1 MKNDA
6 GHHTH
11 TPDSWARSLGSSALD
26 QVTKGKSLE
35 VGGPPVSAEVQI
47 TVQATAEC
55 HVVCY
60 IIGGTKVCFCLP

>member
-6 GHHTH
+6 GYHIH
-11 TPDSWARSLGSSALD
+11 TPDSWARSLASSALD
-26 QVTKGKSLE
+26 QATKAGSLKL
-35 VGGPPVSAEVQI
+35 GGPPVDVKVEI

-60 IIGGTKVCFCLP
+60 LIGGFKVCFCL